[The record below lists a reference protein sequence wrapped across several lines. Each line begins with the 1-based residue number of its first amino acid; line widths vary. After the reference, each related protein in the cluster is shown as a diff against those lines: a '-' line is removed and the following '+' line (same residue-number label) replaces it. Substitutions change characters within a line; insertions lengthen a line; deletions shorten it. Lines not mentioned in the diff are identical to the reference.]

1 MFMVNYNLYI
11 QICRDVILHTR
22 MITFH
27 MRTLWMKLRMRRK
40 LMSDKILDVLSL
52 YTTFFVRKIII
63 KYIKILV
70 ELFFFFQTTNA
81 YSTQR
86 ALHTSDT
93 QDITVPLWCDM
104 NYNMKFYK
112 RHSTK
117 VNVNYDFSRYMYSYI
132 PLLCE

>member
-1 MFMVNYNLYI
+1 
-11 QICRDVILHTR
+11 
-22 MITFH
+22 
-27 MRTLWMKLRMRRK
+27 
-40 LMSDKILDVLSL
+40 MSDKILDVLSL

-93 QDITVPLWCDM
+93 QDITVPL
-104 NYNMKFYK
+104 
-112 RHSTK
+112 
-117 VNVNYDFSRYMYSYI
+117 
-132 PLLCE
+132 